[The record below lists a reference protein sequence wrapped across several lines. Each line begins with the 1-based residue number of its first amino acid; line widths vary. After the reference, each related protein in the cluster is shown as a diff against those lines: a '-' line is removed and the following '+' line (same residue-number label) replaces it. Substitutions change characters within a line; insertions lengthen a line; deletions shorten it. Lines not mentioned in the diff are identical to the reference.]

1 MHMYMLNFTCLS
13 RQDHLFNLCFAINL
27 SHLPHAVEKSP
38 VQSSCS
44 QTLVQ
49 SPTMAQSLDQFSH
62 ECPICDG
69 KTFWW
74 CLPTSHKTQLG
85 KTQPSHTN
93 NIHLQQPAPHLI
105 HSRNSDV
112 HVRIP
117 EVILSE
123 ITGNKVYRAC
133 CELLSALLMIQTR
146 EFFCFLNILITC
158 GVFYQY
164 KWYSSITFSKE

>member
-13 RQDHLFNLCFAINL
+13 RQDHLYNLCFAMNL
-27 SHLPHAVEKSP
+27 SLKPHAVEKSP

-44 QTLVQ
+44 QTLDQ

-85 KTQPSHTN
+85 KPQPSHTN
-93 NIHLQQPAPHLI
+93 NIHLQQRAPHPVL
-105 HSRNSDV
+105 SRNSDV

-123 ITGNKVYRAC
+123 ITGNKVHRPC
-133 CELLSALLMIQTR
+133 CELLSALLMKQNR
-146 EFFCFLNILITC
+146 VLLLFKYLVYLGFLINTSDIPLSL
-158 GVFYQY
+158 Q
-164 KWYSSITFSKE
+164 